1 VAILA
6 ILLKINNYIYYGAHD
21 FLQCPDWRGCMHPCL
36 SAPSAMGDLL
46 NVVIFKVLIVWP
58 VFRFAKYP
66 DEHKRSGAGF
76 SAGPSAFKKFGAG
89 FSAGPSAFKKFGAGF
104 SDGEGWGRDRDPRTL
119 EF

>member
-1 VAILA
+1 
-6 ILLKINNYIYYGAHD
+6 
-21 FLQCPDWRGCMHPCL
+21 MHPCL

-66 DEHKRSGAGF
+66 DEHKRSGASFSAGPSAFKKFGVGF

-89 FSAGPSAFKKFGAGF
+89 FSAGPSRVSRSGTGRGGDVTETRELLNF
-104 SDGEGWGRDRDPRTL
+104 SALP
-119 EF
+119 